1 MARGINSLGGAR
13 GSFHRPGSAFFRV
26 AGRARNLNSRN
37 LGIATMKTR
46 AGRAGTVIKFR
57 PGTIASSVV
66 KSMKLA
72 HKIPGKFRSSTRR
85 GLRPNI

>member
-1 MARGINSLGGAR
+1 MARGRGGAR
-13 GSFHRPGSAFFRV
+13 GSFHRPGSASFRV
-26 AGRARNLNSRN
+26 AGRIRNPNFRN
-37 LGIATMKTR
+37 LGIAKMKTR
-46 AGRAGTVIKFR
+46 AGRAGTVINFR